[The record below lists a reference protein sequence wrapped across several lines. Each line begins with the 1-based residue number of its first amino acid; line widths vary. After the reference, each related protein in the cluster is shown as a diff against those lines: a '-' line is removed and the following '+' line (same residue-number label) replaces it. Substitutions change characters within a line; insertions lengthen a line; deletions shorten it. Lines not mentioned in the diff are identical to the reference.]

1 MSDIHAA
8 RTILSGK
15 IVIQL
20 ATCELVNNKIR
31 LPVRSFKPAKDQRQA
46 INRWNKYVKGDAYIN
61 QAAQMHPKAKE

>member
-15 IVIQL
+15 IVIHS
-20 ATCELVNNKIR
+20 AAYELVYNNNR

-46 INRWNKYVKGDAYIN
+46 INRWNKYVKGDTYIK
-61 QAAQMHPKAKE
+61 QAAQMHPKAKK